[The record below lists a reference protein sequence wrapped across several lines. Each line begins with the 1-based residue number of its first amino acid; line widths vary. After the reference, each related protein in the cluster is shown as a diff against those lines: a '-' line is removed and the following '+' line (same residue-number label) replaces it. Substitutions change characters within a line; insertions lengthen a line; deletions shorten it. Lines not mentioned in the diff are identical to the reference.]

1 MPRSK
6 QNSMATPAQYL
17 RRLSNEASTD
27 SFRSLSWY
35 ALHTRPRQ
43 EERAA
48 QNLIAW
54 GVETIVPKL
63 QEAKVSVGTQILFP
77 GYIFARFDVPS
88 MFHKIRFTRGVL
100 YVVSFAG
107 RPASISV
114 EVIAEIQSRIRSGP
128 AIQDTPSL
136 RPGDPVMVK
145 SGPLRSF
152 VGVFERKLPGHARV
166 QILLTTLAYSA
177 RMEVSASDLAL
188 LRPSVK
194 ANAA

>member
-63 QEAKVSVGTQILFP
+63 QEARVSVGTQILFP

-114 EVIAEIQSRIRSGP
+114 EVI